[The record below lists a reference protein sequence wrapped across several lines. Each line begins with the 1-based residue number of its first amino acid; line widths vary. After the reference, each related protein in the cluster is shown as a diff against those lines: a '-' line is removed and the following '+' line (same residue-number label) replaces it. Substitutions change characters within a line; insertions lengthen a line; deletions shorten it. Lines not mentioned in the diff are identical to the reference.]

1 MPGTTGTVP
10 SFVLDH
16 CPAVPQAGR
25 EQGADRPTYDVYYEK
40 TSRDKARPMAGTSLR
55 RWTLL
60 PVVLMTLLAMIGDE
74 LPEVTYQSGVSL
86 GLPWKCPRCGHEER
100 TRLPKPL
107 CRGEP
112 RKRHK
117 ATDAKRVSEQN
128 FRPSGGPPVF
138 E

>member
-16 CPAVPQAGR
+16 CPVVPQAGR
-25 EQGADRPTYDVYYEK
+25 EQGADRPTYDAYYEK

-55 RWTLL
+55 RWALL
-60 PVVLMTLLAMIGDE
+60 PVVLITLLAMIGDE
-74 LPEVTYQSGVSL
+74 LPEVTYQSGVPL

-100 TRLPKPL
+100 TPLPKPL

-112 RKRHK
+112 TNRHEPK
-117 ATDAKRVSEQN
+117 DAKRVSEQN